1 MKKPLKLIVIGGV
14 AAGTKSAS
22 KARRD
27 DPDMEITIVTEE
39 PYISYAGCGLAYYI
53 GNVVDKREKLF
64 ARSPEAFKTKQNIT
78 VLTRH
83 FADRINTY
91 DRTVQVTDLSKG
103 SKLTLHYDRVLI
115 ATGAKAIIPPIG
127 GINLEGVFP
136 LHTVTDA
143 DNIKSYLSGHTVRKA
158 CIIGG
163 GYIGI
168 EMAENFKALG
178 IHATVFEK
186 AGTIMPLLFDPDI
199 STVCSD
205 HIREKGV
212 ELLTGVT
219 VENIVGDPDGK
230 VRAVSAGGKEYD
242 CELVIIA
249 AGVKPNVKLARDA
262 RITIGPTGAIKVDK
276 RMETSVRGIFA
287 AGDCVEM
294 THLVSGKPC
303 WFPLGSTANKQ
314 GRVAGANIAG
324 GNKNY
329 PGVLGTSIVKVF
341 DLAVS
346 RTGLNEREAKDNGY
360 NTLSVTVKTP
370 TRAGYYPGGKEVT
383 LKLTADKG
391 SKKLLGAQVVGTD
404 TVDKIIDTVAAALMG
419 NLSITDLTNI
429 DISYSPPYSTAMGTI
444 IVAAGVLEEKLT

>member
-1 MKKPLKLIVIGGV
+1 MKRPLKLVVIGGV
-14 AAGTKSAS
+14 AAGTKAAS

-39 PYISYAGCGLAYYI
+39 PYISYAGCGLAYYV

-83 FADRINTY
+83 HADRIDTY
-91 DRTVQVTDLSKG
+91 DRTVQVTDLVTG
-103 SKLTLHYDRVLI
+103 SKLTLPYDRAMI
-115 ATGAKAIIPPIG
+115 ATGAHAVIPPIG
-127 GINLEGVFP
+127 GVDLAGVFP

-143 DNIKSYLSGHTVRKA
+143 DNIKSYLAGHAVKKA

-163 GYIGI
+163 GYIGL
-168 EMAENFKALG
+168 EMAENFNALG
-178 IHATVFEK
+178 IHATVFEQ
-186 AGTIMPLLFDPDI
+186 AETIMPLLFDPDI
-199 STVCSD
+199 SAICSD
-205 HIREKGV
+205 HIKSKGV
-212 ELLTGVT
+212 ELYTGTAVDK
-219 VENIVGDPDGK
+219 IIGDAAGK
-230 VRAVSAGGKEYD
+230 VRAVSAGGKEYE
-242 CELVIIA
+242 CEIVIVA
-249 AGVKPNVKLARDA
+249 TGVKPSVKLAQNA
-262 RITIGPTGAIKVDK
+262 RITLGPTGAIKVDK

-324 GNKNY
+324 GNKTF
-329 PGVLGTSIVKVF
+329 PGVLGTSIVKIF

-346 RTGLNEREAKDNGY
+346 RAGLNEREAKDNGY
-360 NTLSVTVKTP
+360 NPLSVTVKTP
-370 TRAGYYPGGKEVT
+370 TRAGYYPGGEEVT

-391 SKKLLGAQVVGTD
+391 SQKLLGAQVVGAS
-404 TVDKIIDTVAAALMG
+404 TVDKIIDTVAAALTG
-419 NLSITDLTNI
+419 NLSLTDMANV
-429 DISYSPPYSTAMGTI
+429 DISYSPPFSTAMGAV
-444 IVAAGVLEEKLT
+444 IVAAGILEEKLT